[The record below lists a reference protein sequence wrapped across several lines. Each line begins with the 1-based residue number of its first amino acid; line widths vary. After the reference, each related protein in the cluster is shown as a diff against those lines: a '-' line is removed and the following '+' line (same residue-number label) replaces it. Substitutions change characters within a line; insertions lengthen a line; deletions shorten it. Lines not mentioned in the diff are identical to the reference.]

1 MPVYRNEKNGTW
13 YAMVRYQDWKGE
25 RKRKCQRGF
34 ATKREAQEWEKQFQL
49 QKKADIDMT
58 LESFCELYEA
68 DMRPRLKENTWL
80 TKESIIQSKILPYLG
95 KRKLSEITAKDVID
109 WQNEMRRQK

>member
-1 MPVYRNEKNGTW
+1 MPVYKNEKNGTW

-25 RKRKCQRGF
+25 RRQKCQRGF
-34 ATKREAQEWEKQFQL
+34 ATKREAQDWERQFQL

-68 DMRPRLKENTWL
+68 YLKYLAYEREHYSEEDSSL
-80 TKESIIQSKILPYLG
+80 SGEKKIVGDY
-95 KRKLSEITAKDVID
+95 RKGCD
-109 WQNEMRRQK
+109 